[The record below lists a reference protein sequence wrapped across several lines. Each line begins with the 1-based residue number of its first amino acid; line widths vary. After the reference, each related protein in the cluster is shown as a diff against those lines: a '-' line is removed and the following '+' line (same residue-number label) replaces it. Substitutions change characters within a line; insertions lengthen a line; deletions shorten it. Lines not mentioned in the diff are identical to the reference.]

1 MNKKGWTLAI
11 IGILLISV
19 STNLLSGTIGL
30 RRGYAEGVRQVPVQT
45 VTEPLN
51 CTPDRCYSIPEL
63 IPLETQIANVNY
75 QIPSNG
81 TNCLNR
87 AMALKNRLEA
97 NGINA
102 TVTIG
107 ATLDMKIAHAWITLD
122 KFEIWGSKEE
132 YPIPYGATYYAVT
145 ELETNG
151 GQ

>member
-1 MNKKGWTLAI
+1 MDTERLYKLFGLFVVVALCFAS
-11 IGILLISV
+11 GV
-19 STNLLSGTIGL
+19 VGLSL
-30 RRGYAEGVRQVPVQT
+30 GYARGVMQVPVQT
-45 VTEPLN
+45 ITEPLN
-51 CTPDRCYSIPEL
+51 CTPNRCFSIPEL
-63 IPLETQIANVNY
+63 IPLETAIANVNY

-107 ATLDMKIAHAWITLD
+107 ATPDMKLAHAWITLNG
-122 KFEIWGSKEE
+122 FEIWGSKEE
-132 YPIPYGATYYAVT
+132 YSIPYGATYYDVVEIKQT
-145 ELETNG
+145 G